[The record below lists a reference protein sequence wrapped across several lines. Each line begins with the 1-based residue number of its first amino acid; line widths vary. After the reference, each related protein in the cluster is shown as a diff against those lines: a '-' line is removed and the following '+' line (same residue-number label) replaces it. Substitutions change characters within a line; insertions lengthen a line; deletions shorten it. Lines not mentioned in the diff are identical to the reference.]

1 MANNTI
7 YVRKGESFEIT
18 VTTDDTTAT
27 SAVLKVGTVGS
38 DPLFTETATLTNGSG
53 TISVTSS
60 DTDQTVGTYS
70 YQVNIVS
77 DAGTDIFPDPTK
89 NDQDLPDFVI
99 TEAF

>member
-1 MANNTI
+1 MADLTI
-7 YVRKGESFEIT
+7 YARKGESFQIA

-38 DPLFTETATLTNGSG
+38 TPLFTETATLADGAG

-60 DTDQTVGTYS
+60 DTDQTVGAYS

-77 DAGTDIFPDPTK
+77 PSGTDIFPDPTK
-89 NDQDLPDFVI
+89 NDQDLPSFVI